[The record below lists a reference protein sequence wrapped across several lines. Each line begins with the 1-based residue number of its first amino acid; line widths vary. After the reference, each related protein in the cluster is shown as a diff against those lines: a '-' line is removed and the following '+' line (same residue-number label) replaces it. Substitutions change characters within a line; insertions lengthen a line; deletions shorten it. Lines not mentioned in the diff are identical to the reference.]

1 MCRGAKVKHKKCHHG
16 SAIQHDTHLQI
27 RGPVYLCSK
36 SIDAFREDGSIGVNG
51 EPHLCLFALD
61 DIKEGEEIAYNYG
74 GEDCPWQTQVFAMT
88 TGYVTALGGLSQ
100 LDGEDFNL
108 CFKGQEYPRK
118 QGTTSITVNTM
129 EEDDSDPVHSESLM
143 ACAFGPKI
151 TPEEMKDTDLE
162 DSELFD
168 SSSESADDHV
178 PDTISESDSDSD
190 ASVQLNFKN
199 TFLPLNDPDSS
210 MGPTVCDYT
219 TPDNMILDGQNITPE
234 APRAV
239 EEPRSSQTI
248 KDIVR

>member
-74 GEDCPWQTQVFAMT
+74 GEDCPWQTQ
-88 TGYVTALGGLSQ
+88 
-100 LDGEDFNL
+100 
-108 CFKGQEYPRK
+108 
-118 QGTTSITVNTM
+118 TTSITVNTM